1 MSVHLF
7 EVKNL
12 RTNFAT
18 GGGIVQAVRGI
29 DIYVDSG
36 EFLGIVGESGC
47 GKSVTMMSI
56 MRLLADNAAVRA
68 DALEFDGRDILS
80 QSKKEMKR
88 IRGNEIG
95 MIFQDPMTSLNPL
108 YTVGNQLMEPLRV
121 HKKLSKAQA
130 KEKAIEMLRLVG
142 INEPEKRMKQ
152 YPHEMSGGM
161 RQRVMIAVAMCCDPK
176 ILIADE
182 PTTALDVT
190 IQAQIM
196 ELMQELKEK
205 FSTSVI
211 LITHD
216 LGVIAQVC
224 TRVVVMYGGLIM
236 EEGSLDQ
243 IFYETKHPYTMGLL
257 ESVPHSDTMGSGTYE
272 KQKLKPIPGS
282 PPDLMNPPKGCPF
295 AARCENAMKIC
306 NMAPAELTTVAEGH
320 RVACWLLHPQANRG
334 KTMEK
339 EDASERE

>member
-1 MSVHLF
+1 MSEHLL

-12 RTNFAT
+12 QTNFAT
-18 GGGIVQAVRGI
+18 GAGIVQAVRGI
-29 DIYVDSG
+29 DLHVDSG

-47 GKSVTMMSI
+47 GKSVTMLSI

-68 DALEFDGRDILS
+68 DKLEFNGKDLLAENEKAM
-80 QSKKEMKR
+80 KKL
-88 IRGNEIG
+88 RGNEIG

-108 YTVGNQLMEPLRV
+108 YTVGTQLMEPLKL
-121 HKKLSKAQA
+121 HQKLKKKEA
-130 KEKAIEMLRLVG
+130 KEKAIEMLRIVG
-142 INEPEKRMKQ
+142 INEPEKRINQ

-161 RQRVMIAVAMCCDPK
+161 RQRVMIAIAMCCDPK

-196 ELMQELKEK
+196 ELMQDLKER

-224 TRVVVMYGGLIM
+224 TRVVVMYGGLVM

-243 IFYETKHPYTMGLL
+243 IFYETKHPYTKGLL
-257 ESVPHSDTMGSGTYE
+257 ESVPRDAELEDGVYE

-295 AARCENAMKIC
+295 AARCQYAMKIC
-306 NMAPAELTTVAEGH
+306 NMAPAELTTVSEGH
-320 RVACWLLHPQANRG
+320 RAACWLLHPQAAARN
-334 KTMEK
+334 K
-339 EDASERE
+339 EV

>member
-1 MSVHLF
+1 MSEHLL

-12 RTNFAT
+12 QTNFAT
-18 GGGIVQAVRGI
+18 GAGIVQAVRGI
-29 DIYVDSG
+29 DLYVDSG

-47 GKSVTMMSI
+47 GKSVTMLSI

-68 DALEFDGRDILS
+68 DKLEFNGKDLLAENEKAM
-80 QSKKEMKR
+80 KKL
-88 IRGNEIG
+88 RGNEIG

-108 YTVGNQLMEPLRV
+108 YTVGTQLMEPLKL
-121 HKKLSKAQA
+121 HQKLKKKEA
-130 KEKAIEMLRLVG
+130 KEKAIEMLRIVG
-142 INEPEKRMKQ
+142 INEPEKRINQ

-161 RQRVMIAVAMCCDPK
+161 RQRVMIAIAMCCDPK

-243 IFYETKHPYTMGLL
+243 IFYETKHPYTQGLL
-257 ESVPHSDTMGSGTYE
+257 ESVPRDTELENGVYE

-295 AARCENAMKIC
+295 AARCRYAMRIC
-306 NMAPAELTTVAEGH
+306 NMAPAELTTVSEGH
-320 RVACWLLHPQANRG
+320 RAACWLLHPQAAAARD
-334 KTMEK
+334 K
-339 EDASERE
+339 EV

>member
-1 MSVHLF
+1 MAEHLL

-12 RTNFAT
+12 RTHFAT

-29 DIYVDSG
+29 DMYVDSG

-47 GKSVTMMSI
+47 GKSVTMLSI
-56 MRLLADNAAVRA
+56 MRLLADNAGVRA
-68 DALEFDGRDILS
+68 DKIEFDGKNLIEES
-80 QSKKEMKR
+80 EKGMKKL
-88 IRGNEIG
+88 RGNDIG

-108 YTVGNQLMEPLRV
+108 YTVGTQLTEPLRV
-121 HKKLSKAQA
+121 HQKLSK
-130 KEKAIEMLRLVG
+130 KEAVKKAIEMLRIVG
-142 INEPEKRMKQ
+142 INEPERRMKQ

-161 RQRVMIAVAMCCDPK
+161 RQRVMIAIALCCDPK

-236 EEGSLDQ
+236 EEGNLDH
-243 IFYETKHPYTMGLL
+243 IFYETGHPYTKGLL
-257 ESVPHSDTMGSGTYE
+257 ESVPGDAQLKDSVYE

-282 PPDLMNPPKGCPF
+282 PPDLMDPPKGCPF
-295 AARCENAMKIC
+295 AARCQYAMKIC
-306 NMAPAELTTVAEGH
+306 NMAPAEITTVSEGH
-320 RVACWLLHPQANRG
+320 RVACWLLHPQAAGRS
-334 KTMEK
+334 K
-339 EDASERE
+339 EV

>member
-1 MSVHLF
+1 MSDHLL

-12 RTNFAT
+12 RTNFAS
-18 GGGIVQAVRGI
+18 GGGIVQAVRGV
-29 DIYVDSG
+29 DLYVDAG

-68 DALEFDGRDILS
+68 DKLTFDGRDILS
-80 QSKKEMKR
+80 QSKKEMKD

-121 HKKLSKAQA
+121 HKKMSRAQA
-130 KEKAIEMLRLVG
+130 KEYAIEMLRTVG
-142 INEPEKRMKQ
+142 INEPEKRLNQ

-161 RQRVMIAVAMCCDPK
+161 RQRAMIAIAMCCNPK

-196 ELMQELKEK
+196 ELMQELKNK
-205 FSTSVI
+205 YSTSVI

-236 EEGSLDQ
+236 EEGSLQQ
-243 IFYETKHPYTMGLL
+243 IFYETKHPYTKGLL
-257 ESVPHSDTMGSGTYE
+257 KSVPRNENLGEGTYE
-272 KQKLKPIPGS
+272 KQKLVPIPGS

-295 AARCENAMKIC
+295 AARCQNAMKIC
-306 NMAPAELTTVAEGH
+306 NIAPAGLTTVSEGH
-320 RVACWLLHPQANRG
+320 RAACWLLHPQAATAKREEREV
-334 KTMEK
+334 T
-339 EDASERE
+339 SER

>member
-1 MSVHLF
+1 MSEHLL

-12 RTNFAT
+12 QTNFAT
-18 GGGIVQAVRGI
+18 GAGIVQAVRGI
-29 DIYVDSG
+29 DLYVDSG

-47 GKSVTMMSI
+47 GKSVTMLSI

-68 DALEFDGRDILS
+68 DKLEFNGKDLLAENEKAM
-80 QSKKEMKR
+80 KKL
-88 IRGNEIG
+88 RGNEIG

-108 YTVGNQLMEPLRV
+108 YTVGTQLMEPLKL
-121 HKKLSKAQA
+121 HQKLKKKEA
-130 KEKAIEMLRLVG
+130 KEKAIEMLRIVG
-142 INEPEKRMKQ
+142 INEPEKRINQ

-161 RQRVMIAVAMCCDPK
+161 RQRVMIAIAMCCDPK

-216 LGVIAQVC
+216 LGVIAQVG

-243 IFYETKHPYTMGLL
+243 IFYETKHPYTQGLL
-257 ESVPHSDTMGSGTYE
+257 ESVPRDAELEDGVYE

-295 AARCENAMKIC
+295 AARCRYAMRIC
-306 NMAPAELTTVAEGH
+306 NMAPAELTTVSEGH
-320 RVACWLLHPQANRG
+320 RAACWLLHPQAAAARD
-334 KTMEK
+334 K
-339 EDASERE
+339 EV

>member
-1 MSVHLF
+1 MPQQIELRNIALQAAQPLVHGVSLTLQRGR
-7 EVKNL
+7 VLALVGGSGSGKSL
-12 RTNFAT
+12 TCAAT
-18 GGGIVQAVRGI
+18 LGILPAGVRQTAGEILADGKPVSPCALRGI
-29 DIYVDSG
+29 KIATIMQNPRSAFNPLHTMHTHAR
-36 EFLGIVGESGC
+36 ETCLALGKPADDATLTAAIEAVGLE
-47 GKSVTMMSI
+47 
-56 MRLLADNAAVRA
+56 NAARV
-68 DALEFDGRDILS
+68 L
-80 QSKKEMKR
+80 K
-88 IRGNEIG
+88 
-95 MIFQDPMTSLNPL
+95 L
-108 YTVGNQLMEPLRV
+108 YPF
-121 HKKLSKAQA
+121 
-130 KEKAIEMLRLVG
+130 
-142 INEPEKRMKQ
+142 
-152 YPHEMSGGM
+152 EMSGGM
-161 RQRVMIAVAMCCDPK
+161 RQRVMIAIAMCCDPK

-243 IFYETKHPYTMGLL
+243 IFYETKHPYTQGLL
-257 ESVPHSDTMGSGTYE
+257 ESVPRDAELEDGVYE

-295 AARCENAMKIC
+295 AARCEYAMRIC
-306 NMAPAELTTVAEGH
+306 NMAPAELTTVSEGH
-320 RVACWLLHPQANRG
+320 RAACWLLHPQAAAARD
-334 KTMEK
+334 K
-339 EDASERE
+339 EV

>member
-1 MSVHLF
+1 MSDHLL

-18 GGGIVQAVRGI
+18 GGGIVQAVRGV
-29 DIYVDSG
+29 DLYVDAG

-68 DALEFDGRDILS
+68 DKLTFDGKDILS
-80 QSKKEMKR
+80 QSKKEMKI

-121 HKKLSKAQA
+121 HKKMSRAQA
-130 KEKAIEMLRLVG
+130 KEYAIEMLRTAG
-142 INEPEKRMKQ
+142 INEPEKRLNQ

-161 RQRVMIAVAMCCDPK
+161 RQRAMIAIAMCCNPK

-196 ELMQELKEK
+196 ELMQELKNK

-236 EEGSLDQ
+236 EEGSLHQ
-243 IFYETKHPYTMGLL
+243 IFYEPKHPYTKGLL
-257 ESVPHSDTMGSGTYE
+257 KSVPRNENLGEGTYE
-272 KQKLKPIPGS
+272 KQKLVPIPGS

-295 AARCENAMKIC
+295 AARCQNAMRIC
-306 NMAPAELTTVAEGH
+306 NIAPADLTTVSDGH
-320 RVACWLLHPQANRG
+320 RAACWLLHPHAAARTEEQEVTR
-334 KTMEK
+334 
-339 EDASERE
+339 ER

>member
-1 MSVHLF
+1 MSEHLL

-12 RTNFAT
+12 QTNFAT
-18 GGGIVQAVRGI
+18 GTGIVQAVRGI
-29 DIYVDSG
+29 DLHVDSG

-47 GKSVTMMSI
+47 GKSVTMLSI

-68 DALEFDGRDILS
+68 DKLEFNGKDLLAENEKAM
-80 QSKKEMKR
+80 KKL
-88 IRGNEIG
+88 RGNEIG

-108 YTVGNQLMEPLRV
+108 YTVGTQLMEPLKL
-121 HKKLSKAQA
+121 HQKLKKKEA
-130 KEKAIEMLRLVG
+130 KEKAIEMLRIVG
-142 INEPEKRMKQ
+142 INEPEKRINQ

-161 RQRVMIAVAMCCDPK
+161 RQRVMIAIAMCCDPK

-196 ELMQELKEK
+196 ELMQDLKER

-224 TRVVVMYGGLIM
+224 TRVVVMYGGLVM

-243 IFYETKHPYTMGLL
+243 IFYETKHPYTKGLL
-257 ESVPHSDTMGSGTYE
+257 ESVPRDAELEDGVYE

-295 AARCENAMKIC
+295 AARCQYAMKIC
-306 NMAPAELTTVAEGH
+306 NMAPAELTTVSEGH
-320 RVACWLLHPQANRG
+320 RAACWLLHPQAAARN
-334 KTMEK
+334 K
-339 EDASERE
+339 EV